1 MSEDEGEKFFFDYW
15 DFEGADE
22 VGLTATNETFN
33 PQSYDNHEAPEIQ
46 PRVYPFRPSV
56 STNMGFSPLFRRD
69 FKCPTGTFACTAI
82 DRPNS
87 CCGAGDTC
95 VLVQDTGLGDV
106 GCCPQG
112 QTCSGVIGS
121 CQQGYMSCPASMGGG
136 CCIPGYECVSGGCAN
151 VFTVTITL
159 GSTVIVSTGTRTVPP
174 ETTQSSRS
182 SIGSSRTTQS
192 TGGLTP
198 PARPTSLSTATTSQS
213 SQAGSICPTG
223 FYACSA
229 YYEGGC
235 CRTGRDC
242 DTTSCPAKVSST
254 ITSDGRTIVVPAQ
267 TTTATSGTGRCASG
281 WFSCADTVGGGCC
294 PTGYACGSS
303 CTAVAT
309 VSASGTLA
317 KSQQENG
324 ASRRSIRAIWAIWAI
339 GALGTMMML

>member
-1 MSEDEGEKFFFDYW
+1 MWPILSIAWVLGPALIPVHALSTNGSSSSIPAIRDVCLGGDDLEPDFPRAVIRGVKKMSEDEGEKFFFDYW

-174 ETTQSSRS
+174 ETTQSSRTS
-182 SIGSSRTTQS
+182 PPPPPPRAARQAQSVQPGSMRVPRIMKEVAAAQDETVTLLPALRRYRRPSRRMVVPLWCQPRRQ
-192 TGGLTP
+192 LQ
-198 PARPTSLSTATTSQS
+198 PAERDDAPV
-213 SQAGSICPTG
+213 AGSAVQTLWVEDAVQLG
-223 FYACSA
+223 MH
-229 YYEGGC
+229 
-235 CRTGRDC
+235 
-242 DTTSCPAKVSST
+242 
-254 ITSDGRTIVVPAQ
+254 VVPA
-267 TTTATSGTGRCASG
+267 
-281 WFSCADTVGGGCC
+281 V
-294 PTGYACGSS
+294 P
-303 CTAVAT
+303 
-309 VSASGTLA
+309 L
-317 KSQQENG
+317 
-324 ASRRSIRAIWAIWAI
+324 
-339 GALGTMMML
+339 

>member
-1 MSEDEGEKFFFDYW
+1 MVVSAVKTSILTESKLQRVHGSMWPILSIAWVLGPALIPVHALSTNGSSSSITAIRDVCLGGDDLEPDFPRAVIRGVKKMSEDEGEKFFFDYW

-136 CCIPGYECVSGGCAN
+136 CCIPGYECVSGGCKFQVADSA
-151 VFTVTITL
+151 VRI
-159 GSTVIVSTGTRTVPP
+159 
-174 ETTQSSRS
+174 E
-182 SIGSSRTTQS
+182 
-192 TGGLTP
+192 
-198 PARPTSLSTATTSQS
+198 
-213 SQAGSICPTG
+213 SIC
-223 FYACSA
+223 
-229 YYEGGC
+229 
-235 CRTGRDC
+235 
-242 DTTSCPAKVSST
+242 
-254 ITSDGRTIVVPAQ
+254 
-267 TTTATSGTGRCASG
+267 ATR
-281 WFSCADTVGGGCC
+281 
-294 PTGYACGSS
+294 
-303 CTAVAT
+303 
-309 VSASGTLA
+309 
-317 KSQQENG
+317 
-324 ASRRSIRAIWAIWAI
+324 
-339 GALGTMMML
+339 